1 MPRSK
6 KSHSRDFKLMAVA
19 RYEECKNAAALA
31 RELGISRFY
40 FYRWKRELEI
50 GGEAALNPGA
60 RAPESSA
67 AMLTRKRVAELER
80 KIGRQQVELDFFRAA
95 LQQVGAPR
103 RKNGGRGGPA
113 STQ

>member
-1 MPRSK
+1 
-6 KSHSRDFKLMAVA
+6 MAVA
-19 RYEECKNAAALA
+19 RYEESKNATALA

-40 FYRWKRELEI
+40 FYRWKRELEVD
-50 GGEAALNPGA
+50 GEAALSGG
-60 RAPESSA
+60 RVPESRA
-67 AMLTRKRVAELER
+67 AILTRKRVAELER